1 MELELFVDVQPGTA
15 PGTGHHPPDSA
26 EDFRGVIKVWGLL
39 VIRRRATPRKTDELP
54 APQPPRRL
62 CVRCSSVPGKEDCE
76 DASS

>member
-39 VIRRRATPRKTDELP
+39 GLGFKGFRGL
-54 APQPPRRL
+54 L
-62 CVRCSSVPGKEDCE
+62 
-76 DASS
+76 